1 MKRGHDGPEHGRILP
16 FRNPEMIETTTARCC
31 VVGGGPAGIR
41 SPGVVVSVCLPD
53 TVDPRE
59 PKECFHPSVMT
70 GEDEEDEED
79 EDLIEDGAA
88 YRISTSVKEPKGFG

>member
-1 MKRGHDGPEHGRILP
+1 
-16 FRNPEMIETTTARCC
+16 
-31 VVGGGPAGIR
+31 
-41 SPGVVVSVCLPD
+41 
-53 TVDPRE
+53 
-59 PKECFHPSVMT
+59 MT

>member
-16 FRNPEMIETTTARCC
+16 FRNSEMIETTTARCC

-41 SPGVVVSVCLPD
+41 SPGVWYALTSPTPSTRASPRSVSI
-53 TVDPRE
+53 T
-59 PKECFHPSVMT
+59 SVMT
-70 GEDEEDEED
+70 GEDEEH